1 MRHEI
6 THTIEPITQQD
17 YGGTHEITI
26 RIPMEKG
33 WIDNVKFHIW
43 KENEQ
48 KEIEMEFDSDGTNE
62 THACFKVK
70 ADLSSCQF
78 DHYFFSY
85 LAEWKLEHY
94 LHVKAPEWA
103 IGGVVYQI
111 FPDRFCK
118 GKGREKE
125 PMDRR
130 RNHDNWYEP
139 PIIEPDEQG
148 IPNNDF
154 YGGDCIGVIEKLD
167 YIRSLGADII
177 YFNPIFRS
185 QSTHRYDTADYFH
198 ADPYFGTDE
207 EVEKM
212 AQVCHENGMKIILD
226 AVFNHTGDD
235 SIYFNRYHTF
245 DSVGAAQGWESE
257 YRQFY
262 DWDENGNP
270 KYWWNFTTL
279 PVCDKSNPEF
289 RNLIFGPKGV
299 LHRWRHVADGWRFDV
314 IDDLPED
321 FVEGCAHRMQLIKPN
336 DYLIIG
342 EVWENPE
349 KKDRK
354 QLRHGM
360 HTVMNYLLM
369 KGFVRYYKYSD
380 TGALYKALE
389 EINQYPLETRLTLM
403 NSTSTHDTT
412 RILEILGCDVFLNRE
427 NKDPWE
433 IDFEGLWWKL
443 SYSERIQRLRQNGG
457 DYNQA
462 IEKFK
467 IEWLKNHKMTP
478 EEYECGK
485 QRMKSY
491 VTALAF
497 MPGMLT
503 INYGDEVGMTGMGN
517 LLNRGPYPWGYEN
530 QEILQFYRELV
541 KSRKSE
547 EFLRR
552 ADMRV
557 LEISNEHFVFERYDD
572 NNKAIC
578 VVSRV
583 DYETQITIP
592 KEYKNAQVVFCI
604 EGSNQKTLTPYG
616 AIVLKK

>member
-1 MRHEI
+1 MRHKI
-6 THTIEPITQQD
+6 THSIEPIIQQD

-33 WIDNVKFHIW
+33 WIDNVKFYIW

-48 KEIEMEFDSDGTNE
+48 KEVEMEFDPDGTDE
-62 THACFKVK
+62 IYACFKAK

-85 LAEWKLEHY
+85 EAEWKVEYY

-118 GKGREKE
+118 GEGRTKQ

-130 RNHDNWYEP
+130 RNHDNWYET

-148 IPNNDF
+148 IQNNDF

-167 YIRSLGADII
+167 YIRSLGVDIL

-235 SIYFNRYHTF
+235 SIYFNRYHTY
-245 DSVGAAQGWESE
+245 DSVGAAQGWESK

-270 KYWWNFTTL
+270 KYWWGEPTL

-289 RNLIFGPKGV
+289 RNYIFGPTGV
-299 LHRWRHVADGWRFDV
+299 LYRWRNVADGWRFDV
-314 IDDLPED
+314 IDELPED
-321 FVEGCAHRMQLIKPN
+321 FVEGCAHRMQQIKPN
-336 DYLIIG
+336 DYFLIG

-349 KKDRK
+349 RKEKK
-354 QLRHGM
+354 QLRHGI
-360 HTVMNYLLM
+360 HSVMNYPLM
-369 KGFVRYYKYSD
+369 DGLIRYYKYGD
-380 TGALYKALE
+380 GYKLYTTLE
-389 EINQYPLETRLTLM
+389 EIHREYPLETRLTLM
-403 NSTSTHDTT
+403 NSTSTHDES
-412 RILEILGCDVFLNRE
+412 RLIEVLGCDVFDYYG
-427 NKDPWE
+427 KDGWD
-433 IDFEGLWWKL
+433 IDWKMLWRKVP
-443 SYSERIQRLRQNGG
+443 YNERAQRVRKNGG
-457 DYNQA
+457 DEDKAFAQ
-462 IEKFK
+462 FK
-467 IEWLKNHKMTP
+467 IEWQKNHKMTP
-478 EEYECGK
+478 EEYEQGK

-497 MPGMLT
+497 VPGMFT
-503 INYGDEVGMTGMGN
+503 IFYGDEVGMQGIGN
-517 LLNRGPYPWGYEN
+517 LLNRGPYPWGHED

-583 DYETQITIP
+583 NYETQINLP
-592 KEYKNAQVVFCI
+592 KEYQNAQVVFCI

>member
-1 MRHEI
+1 M
-6 THTIEPITQQD
+6 HTIEPIIPQD
-17 YGGTHEITI
+17 YGGTHEVTI

-33 WIDNVKFHIW
+33 WIDNVKFYIW

-48 KEIEMEFDSDGTNE
+48 KELEMEFDPDGTDE

-94 LHVKAPEWA
+94 LYVKAPEWA
-103 IGGVVYQI
+103 IGGIVYQI

-118 GKGREKE
+118 GKGRKKE

-139 PIIEPDEQG
+139 PIIEPDEKG
-148 IPNNDF
+148 IQNNDF
-154 YGGDCIGVIEKLD
+154 YGGDSVGVIEKID
-167 YIRSLGADII
+167 YINSLGVDII
-177 YFNPIFRS
+177 YFNPIFHS

-212 AQVCHENGMKIILD
+212 AQVCHENGKKIILD

-235 SIYFNRYHTF
+235 SIYFNRYHTY
-245 DSVGAAQGWESE
+245 DSVGANQGWESE

-270 KYWWNFTTL
+270 KYWWGVPTL
-279 PVCDKSNPEF
+279 PVCDKSNPKF
-289 RNLIFGPKGV
+289 RDYIFGPTGV
-299 LHRWRHVADGWRFDV
+299 LHRWRKVADGWRFDV
-314 IDDLPED
+314 IDELPED

-349 KKDRK
+349 EKEKKH
-354 QLRHGM
+354 LRHGM
-360 HTVMNYLLM
+360 HSVMNYLLM
-369 KGFVRYYKYSD
+369 KGLIRYYKYGD
-380 TGALYKALE
+380 EYKLRTTLE

-403 NSTSTHDTT
+403 NSTSTHDTP
-412 RILEILGCDVFLNRE
+412 RLVEILGCDVYDYYG
-427 NKDPWE
+427 KDPWE
-433 IDFEGLWWKL
+433 INWKDQWRKL
-443 SYSERIQRLRQNGG
+443 PYNERTQRIRQNGG
-457 DYNQA
+457 DENKA
-462 IEKFK
+462 IDKFK
-467 IEWLKNHKMTP
+467 IEWLKNHRMTP
-478 EEYECGK
+478 EEYERGK
-485 QRMKSY
+485 QMMKSY

-497 MPGMLT
+497 LPGMFT
-503 INYGDEVGMTGMGN
+503 IFYGDEIAMPGIGN
-517 LLNRGPYPWGYEN
+517 LLNRGPYPWG
-530 QEILQFYRELV
+530 QEDQQMLQFYRELV

-547 EFLRR
+547 DFLRR

-557 LEISNEHFVFERYDD
+557 LKISNEHFAFERYDGS
-572 NNKAIC
+572 NKVI
-578 VVSRV
+578 VIVSRV
-583 DYETQITIP
+583 NYETLITIP
-592 KEYKNAQVVFCI
+592 KEYKNARVVFCT
-604 EGSNQKTLTPYG
+604 EGSDEKTLNPYG
-616 AIVLKK
+616 AIVLKKM